1 MHMYEYV
8 FHKFYNSQISI
19 SQVYNSQI
27 LAHERSLEKV
37 IFSTVKIQIQIQIF

>member
-37 IFSTVKIQIQIQIF
+37 INNYLFFDDFYQFL